1 MTVLLVMFVGVAGV
15 GVAAETVRR
24 IVWCRLCGIPEED
37 SPPPPPVRLR
47 PNVASESALTARAW
61 AA

>member
-1 MTVLLVMFVGVAGV
+1 MTVLLAMFVGVAGV
-15 GVAAETVRR
+15 GVATETVRR

-37 SPPPPPVRLR
+37 SPPPPVRLH
-47 PNVASESALTARAW
+47 PDVASESALPARAL